1 MRVNSRIG
9 RGLVVAA
16 GTSAMVV
23 VLGACSSN
31 SSSSS
36 SSSPTPTQ
44 SSSSAT
50 SSPTSSGASC
60 TSESLQSAIPNGA
73 KIVSFNCG
81 STGGGEIA
89 AVKFN
94 PGPTVLFLETKN
106 GKWAVINADRVCGT
120 ASAGL
125 PPKVLAYCTTASP
138 TKSAS
143 ASKS

>member
-16 GTSAMVV
+16 APVPWSSRSARVRV
-23 VLGACSSN
+23 TRAHQARVRQRPPRARHQLRQAR
-31 SSSSS
+31 
-36 SSSPTPTQ
+36 PVQVHRVP
-44 SSSSAT
+44 
-50 SSPTSSGASC
+50 P
-60 TSESLQSAIPNGA
+60 ESLQSAIPNGA